1 MTPEEL
7 VRAACPTIQ
16 ARGAA
21 FFTGTVTRARGD
33 EYGLAGTE
41 LYVLGRGGVLGDV
54 EPLVV
59 ASAFGWFKPS
69 TIAAIWTSAT
79 AKLGPREG
87 GRLYASAC
95 QEYGRTK
102 LGALPVDTLRAF
114 CHAAGAVNEAADP
127 AGLALYA
134 AWRAEPLADDAPAR
148 AMQLLHVLR
157 EFRGSA
163 HLVAVLASGLTPK
176 VAHFLQ
182 RPDYFGA
189 FGYTDDDRPEVGPDA
204 AERLHA
210 AEQLTD
216 RLVTPA
222 FAVLDGADQ
231 QAFLEGLRAIDGAL
245 ARPAG

>member
-1 MTPEEL
+1 VTPEEL
-7 VRAACPTIQ
+7 VRGACPTIL

-21 FFTGTVTRARGD
+21 FFSGTITRAKGD
-33 EYGLAGTE
+33 EYGLTGTE

-59 ASAFGWFKPS
+59 ASAFGWFNTE
-69 TIAAIWTSAT
+69 TIAALWTSAT
-79 AKLGPREG
+79 AKLAPRDG
-87 GRLYASAC
+87 GRMYASAC

-102 LGALPVDTLRAF
+102 LGALPAETLGAF
-114 CHAAGAVNEAADP
+114 CRAASAVNDAADP

-134 AWRAEPLADDAPAR
+134 GWRAEPLPPDPPAR

-163 HLVAVLASGLTPK
+163 HLLAVLASGLTPK

-182 RPDYFGA
+182 RPDYFTA
-189 FGYTDDDRPEVGPDA
+189 FGYTDDDRPAVAPDA

-222 FAVLDGADQ
+222 FAVLDGEA
-231 QAFLEGLRAIDGAL
+231 QAGFLDGLRAIDAAL